1 MDIHDASFPFTA
13 RLARDNGWTN
23 DYAARVVLEYKKF
36 IFLCYVAG
44 HQVTPSDEVDQAW
57 HLHLVYSRSYWN
69 DMCRDTIGRPI
80 HHGPT
85 KGGNAERAKYKD
97 NYANTLEC
105 YRKHFESEPPA
116 DIWPTGK
123 QRFSEINFTRVNT
136 HRNWVVP
143 KAMLPIHPV
152 AAAVI
157 IVLLMVAPFFIFA
170 LSDWVPHLFA
180 ALLFLGIGIALNTY
194 LVFLIKNDMFGPI
207 VIWKRVKERK
217 SLGKPA
223 PIWHVSMI
231 AGLIPFALALILIA
245 GVAEQYLAGLA
256 VAAIVF
262 FFFWYKGMSGMYLS
276 KRKNVNEHTNTDG
289 GYSDSGCGTYFEK
302 EYDDPSDYDGSWG
315 DSGCGGASGCSGD
328 SGCSGCGGCGG
339 CGGCS

>member
-23 DYAARVVLEYKKF
+23 NYAARVVLEYKKF
-36 IFLCYVAG
+36 IFLCCVAG

-69 DMCRDTIGRPI
+69 DLCRDTIGRPI

-85 KGGNAERAKYKD
+85 KGGNAERTKYKD
-97 NYANTLEC
+97 NYANTLES
-105 YRKHFESEPPA
+105 YRKFFESEPPA

-143 KAMLPIHPV
+143 KAVLPMHPV
-152 AAAVI
+152 GFAVI
-157 IVLLMVAPFFIFA
+157 LILLMAVPFLIFAVSDLVPFIFA
-170 LSDWVPHLFA
+170 I
-180 ALLFLGIGIALNTY
+180 LLFTAIGIALFSYVT
-194 LVFLIKNDMFGPI
+194 FAIKYNLFGPTLI
-207 VIWKRVKERK
+207 LKRIRERRK
-217 SLGKPA
+217 LGKPA
-223 PIWHVSMI
+223 PLWHRSMI
-231 AGLIPFALALILIA
+231 VGLFPVGFALIFIVGVAKQVLFGLGLALI
-245 GVAEQYLAGLA
+245 
-256 VAAIVF
+256 VF
-262 FFFWYKGMSGMYLS
+262 LLFWYRGMSGMYLS
-276 KRKNVNEHTNTDG
+276 KRKKLDENTRADEYTNH
-289 GYSDSGCGTYFEK
+289 GCSSLLEI
-302 EYDDPSDYDGSWG
+302 EYEDPSDYDGSWG
-315 DSGCGGASGCSGD
+315 DSGCGGD